1 MVWPITGAKSYVC
14 ETGKSM
20 NAMGLAV
27 AQEDGWRYIAITLI
41 DGGFECNGLIAT
53 ISGEPFKMEFPFSGY
68 FIERPRLHDSIQG
81 VLTEARR
88 FSSNPLHPDN
98 G

>member
-1 MVWPITGAKSYVC
+1 MLPATSAVSGRVRQTAKRWERNGRPSSQLLKNRHLSLRQV
-14 ETGKSM
+14 
-20 NAMGLAV
+20 N
-27 AQEDGWRYIAITLI
+27 
-41 DGGFECNGLIAT
+41 ECNGLIAT

-81 VLTEARR
+81 VLTEAQR